1 MAHCCTVLL
10 WYCEAQ
16 YHHSVAQCGTV
27 YGTVLEWY
35 HVAQNHHSV
44 AQCGS
49 VWKLFDIMVFV
60 YVIIIILI
68 LLNIKM
74 ISLYIRFLSE
84 INQKEVNPTSNV
96 LTPSKVLS
104 NF

>member
-1 MAHCCTVLL
+1 MAL
-10 WYCEAQ
+10 
-16 YHHSVAQCGTV
+16 CGTV
-27 YGTVLEWY
+27 WY
-35 HVAQNHHSV
+35 CVAQYHHSV

-60 YVIIIILI
+60 FVIIIILI